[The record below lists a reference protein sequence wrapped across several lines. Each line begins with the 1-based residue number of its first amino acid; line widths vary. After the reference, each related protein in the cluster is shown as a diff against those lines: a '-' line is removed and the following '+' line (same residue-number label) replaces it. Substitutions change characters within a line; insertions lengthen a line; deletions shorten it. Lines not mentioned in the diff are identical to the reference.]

1 MKLRKHV
8 NSEMDKKRV
17 SSEAGG
23 SQKKSRLSAAAC
35 VGVSLILWGYLRWF
49 GPGQDMQL
57 AGGLVER
64 EGYGGTQKEQEL
76 IVSGLGEEE
85 QTVKKRRMM
94 FFMKLWNSLGNRYW
108 ERTKVSTQ

>member
-1 MKLRKHV
+1 
-8 NSEMDKKRV
+8 MDKKRV

-85 QTVKKRRMM
+85 QTVTVKIARECIQKKRRTI